1 VKTGASRTG
10 PTRSPALPVLDFS
23 APSLAAPL
31 QRDGRRG
38 EDDTPLPHVVA
49 WNLTRRCNLACS
61 HCYISAGSWHGKEG
75 ELSTDE
81 CHRVLDDVL
90 AVNPA
95 LLLILSG
102 GEPLVRDDLEEIAE
116 HASSAGATVVV
127 GTNGVGLTD
136 ERIRSLK
143 GAGVRGVAVSVDSL
157 RSSYHDRFRHGA
169 GALEDTLGAI
179 DRLADH
185 ELDFIVQTSLT
196 RGNRAELR
204 DLVGWAAGKGAVSFN
219 LYFLVPTGRG
229 QRMCGL
235 SPEGNEEVLAELVE
249 LEREYR
255 GRMLVR
261 SKCQPQIMRHVI
273 DGGEESP
280 LLNYATRCPCGVH
293 YCRITPEG
301 KVTPCPYMPLVA
313 GDLTRERF
321 ADVWASSKLL
331 HALREGTLGGR
342 CGRCEYRKVC
352 GGCRARAY
360 AESDDPLGPDDSCL
374 YDPPGDR
381 PLVEPRRDV
390 TYGRAAEPEMQW
402 TPAARERLERVPSFV
417 RGVVARRVEDFA
429 RRRGYGVVSVEV
441 MAEVRRSMPVDFSKR
456 LPFFMRESEGETESG
471 EGLDA

>member
-1 VKTGASRTG
+1 MPRVPDFGSATPSV
-10 PTRSPALPVLDFS
+10 LPVLGS
-23 APSLAAPL
+23 LVPSPAGGPRSDQRPDEDAAL
-31 QRDGRRG
+31 
-38 EDDTPLPHVVA
+38 LPHVVA

-61 HCYISAGSWHGKEG
+61 HCYISAGSWHGG
-75 ELSTDE
+75 ENELPTEE
-81 CHRVLDDVL
+81 CHRILDDVL

-102 GEPLVRDDLEEIAE
+102 GEPLVRRDLEEIAE

-136 ERIRSLK
+136 ERVDSLK
-143 GAGVRGVAVSVDSL
+143 QAGVRGVAVSVDSL
-157 RSSYHDRFRHGA
+157 TSSYHDRFRHGK
-169 GALEDTLGAI
+169 GALDDTLAAV

-196 RGNRAELR
+196 RGNRWELR
-204 DLVGWAAGKGAVSFN
+204 DLVAWAADKGAVSFN

-229 QRMCGL
+229 ERMRGL
-235 SPEGNEEVLAELVE
+235 SPEENEAVLEELVE
-249 LEREYR
+249 LERAYR

-273 DGGEESP
+273 QAGEESP
-280 LLNYATRCPCGVH
+280 LLNYGTRCPCGVH

-301 KVTPCPYMPLVA
+301 KVTPCPYMPTVA
-313 GDLTRERF
+313 GDLTRESF
-321 ADVWASSKLL
+321 VDVWRSSPLL
-331 HALREGTLGGR
+331 GALRAGSLGGR

-360 AESDDPLGPDDSCL
+360 AESGDPLGPDDSCA

-381 PLVEPRRDV
+381 PLVEPRREV
-390 TYGRAAEPEMQW
+390 TYGHPSDPEMRW
-402 TPAARERLERVPSFV
+402 TPAARARLERIPSFV

-429 RRRGYGVVSVEV
+429 RRQGHEAIDVEV
-441 MAEVRRSMPVDFSKR
+441 MAEVRRSLPVDFSKR
-456 LPFFMRESEGETESG
+456 LPFFMRESESEGEN
-471 EGLDA
+471 EGARDA